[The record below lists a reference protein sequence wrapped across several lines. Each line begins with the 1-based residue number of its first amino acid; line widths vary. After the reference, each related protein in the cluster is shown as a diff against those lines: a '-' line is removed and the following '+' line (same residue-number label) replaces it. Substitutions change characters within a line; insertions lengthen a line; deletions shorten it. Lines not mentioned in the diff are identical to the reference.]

1 MHNFTIDYTDGL
13 KIDNTVYDAE
23 FAVGKESHYMVKTH
37 FCHKK
42 IKRSLQTHP
51 DQLGTTATIE
61 ELESI
66 SNKTMLS
73 SNNCNLGCWLVPSFA
88 KFFVDLH

>member
-13 KIDNTVYDAE
+13 KINNNFYDPE
-23 FAVGKESHYMVKTH
+23 FAAGKESHYMVKVY

-51 DQLGTTATIE
+51 DQLGITATIE
-61 ELESI
+61 ELES
-66 SNKTMLS
+66 T
-73 SNNCNLGCWLVPSFA
+73 
-88 KFFVDLH
+88 